1 MERRAF
7 YRELIRRLESEGRV
21 DVTTWL
27 SGKHQGEKWFGFHGE
42 EAETFRETLRGKI
55 PVIVL
60 GGGHVSLALE
70 NILKLLEFHL
80 TVIDDREE
88 FANRERFSL
97 ADEVFRMDF
106 ETEFPQAVFTEG
118 AYYIIVTR
126 GHQYDYICLKE
137 ILKRTSG
144 YIGMIGSRKKVAAA
158 FQRLREEG
166 VSEEEIRRVHAPIG
180 LPIGGSTPAEIAV
193 SIAAEIIQVKE
204 TSGVQGLEE
213 EVKETLL
220 KEEGP
225 LVMVTVLKKEG
236 SSPRGRGSRMLVGE
250 YGKIKGS
257 IGGGAVEYEAARYAK
272 ESLGHELFETVQY
285 RLSDGQ
291 AADLGMICGGSI
303 QVLFESL

>member
-1 MERRAF
+1 
-7 YRELIRRLESEGRV
+7 
-21 DVTTWL
+21 
-27 SGKHQGEKWFGFHGE
+27 
-42 EAETFRETLRGKI
+42 
-55 PVIVL
+55 
-60 GGGHVSLALE
+60 
-70 NILKLLEFHL
+70 
-80 TVIDDREE
+80 
-88 FANRERFSL
+88 
-97 ADEVFRMDF
+97 
-106 ETEFPQAVFTEG
+106 
-118 AYYIIVTR
+118 
-126 GHQYDYICLKE
+126 
-137 ILKRTSG
+137 
-144 YIGMIGSRKKVAAA
+144 MIGSRKKVAAT

-220 KEEGP
+220 KRRRTAGHGDSPEKGR
-225 LVMVTVLKKEG
+225 VLSAG
-236 SSPRGRGSRMLVGE
+236 TGSRMLVGE

>member
-7 YRELIRRLESEGRV
+7 YREMIQRLEREGRV

-27 SGKHQGEKWFGFHGE
+27 AGSRKGEKAFGLYGE
-42 EAETFRETLRGKI
+42 EPETFRETLRGNL
-55 PVIVL
+55 PVVVL

-70 NILKLLEFHL
+70 KILKLLGFHL

-97 ADEVFRMDF
+97 ADAVLKMDF
-106 ETEFPQAVFTEG
+106 ETELPQAVFPKG

-126 GHQYDYICLKE
+126 GHQYDYVCLKE
-137 ILKRTSG
+137 ILKRASG

-158 FQRLREEG
+158 FSRLREEG
-166 VSEEEIRRVHAPIG
+166 VSDEEIRRVHAPVG

-204 TSGVQGLEE
+204 SSGMQGLEE
-213 EVKETLL
+213 EVKEALL
-220 KEEGP
+220 EEDGP

-236 SSPRGRGSRMLVGE
+236 SSPRGRGSRMLVDGQ
-250 YGKIKGS
+250 GRIQGS

-272 ESLGHELFETVQY
+272 EALGRELFETVQY
-285 RLSDGQ
+285 DLSDGQ